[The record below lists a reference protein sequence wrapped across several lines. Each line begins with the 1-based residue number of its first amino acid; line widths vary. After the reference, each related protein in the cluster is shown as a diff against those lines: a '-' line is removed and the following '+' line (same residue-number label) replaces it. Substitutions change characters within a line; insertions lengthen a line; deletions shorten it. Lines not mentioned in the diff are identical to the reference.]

1 MWRIDPSFTESMPYG
16 CSSSR
21 CIWSLPCRRN
31 SAVLCAL
38 LDEMR
43 RVSQNFG
50 YGVADA
56 MDALL
61 AEPRVDG

>member
-1 MWRIDPSFTESMPYG
+1 VI
-16 CSSSR
+16 
-21 CIWSLPCRRN
+21 
-31 SAVLCAL
+31 CAR
-38 LDEMR
+38 LDEVR

-50 YGVADA
+50 YGVADD